1 MIRKQAL
8 ALRLTA
14 VLALALSFT
23 LGAAS
28 VVLAKEVTPA
38 QIKAL
43 KERIEDIDDWLA
55 DAEDDR
61 SALERQL
68 AAAERT
74 ISRLTRER
82 RSLAEQVKKQQH
94 RLVKLQKEEQE
105 LARTLER
112 QRESLKKQI
121 RTAWMEGDAPAVK
134 VLLNEVNPDNI
145 ARTMTYY
152 EYLSRNT
159 VKRLEAFHKNLEELK
174 VTQAAV
180 QNTRA
185 ELANTEEGI
194 VKRQQALKASRLE
207 REKTLAALDQDIRS
221 RRSEKSELESDRKRL
236 EKLLSEVQQ
245 AIANIPSPNESQP
258 FPSLRNKLP
267 WPTQGKV
274 TSRFGDQYAEGKL
287 RRNGLIIQTGEEADV
302 KAIHYGRVVFAN
314 WLRGFGLITIIDHGD
329 GYMTLYGHSSSLFTS
344 PGDWVAAGEPI
355 AQTGRT
361 GGTDAPALYFEV
373 RHNGK
378 PDNPGRWLAN

>member
-1 MIRKQAL
+1 M
-8 ALRLTA
+8 RLTA
-14 VLALALSFT
+14 VLALALTFT

-28 VVLAKEVTPA
+28 IALAKEVTPA
-38 QIKAL
+38 QIAAL

-55 DAEDDR
+55 DAEEDR

-82 RSLAEQVKKQQH
+82 RSLVEQAKKQQQ
-94 RLVKLQKEEQE
+94 RLAKLQKEEQE

-152 EYLSRNT
+152 EYLSRDT

-185 ELANTEEGI
+185 ELAGAEEGI

-267 WPTQGKV
+267 WPAQGKV

-287 RRNGLIIQTGEEADV
+287 RRNGLIIQTDKEADV

-355 AQTGRT
+355 AQTGHT

>member
-1 MIRKQAL
+1 MIQKQAL
-8 ALRLTA
+8 PLRLIA
-14 VLALALSFT
+14 VLALTLTFT
-23 LGAAS
+23 LSAAS
-28 VVLAKEVTPA
+28 IAFGKEVTPA
-38 QIKAL
+38 QIEAL

-55 DAEDDR
+55 DAEKDR
-61 SALERQL
+61 STLEREL

-82 RSLAEQVKKQQH
+82 RSLREQVKKQQQ
-94 RLVKLQKEEQE
+94 RLAELRSEEQE
-105 LARTLER
+105 LARTLDR

-134 VLLNEVNPDNI
+134 VLLNEISPDNI

-152 EYLSRNT
+152 EYLSRDT
-159 VKRLEAFHKNLEELK
+159 VGRLEAFHKNLEELK

-185 ELANTEEGI
+185 ELATTEEGVI
-194 VKRQQALKASRLE
+194 KRQQDLKTSRQK
-207 REKTLAALDQDIRS
+207 RKKTLVALNQDIRT
-221 RRSEKSELESDRKRL
+221 RRSEKDDLESDRKRL

-245 AIANIPSPNESQP
+245 AIANIPSPNESEP

-267 WPTQGKV
+267 WPAQGKV
-274 TSRFGDQYAEGKL
+274 ISRFGDKYADGKL
-287 RRNGLIIQTGEEADV
+287 RRNGLLIQTSEEAEV

-344 PGDWVAAGEPI
+344 PGDWVAAGEAI
-355 AQTGRT
+355 AQAGRT
-361 GGTDAPALYFEV
+361 GGTDTPALYFEV

-378 PDNPGRWLAN
+378 PDNPGRWLAK

>member
-1 MIRKQAL
+1 M
-8 ALRLTA
+8 RLIA
-14 VLALALSFT
+14 VLALTLTFT
-23 LGAAS
+23 LSAAS
-28 VVLAKEVTPA
+28 IAFGKEVTPA
-38 QIKAL
+38 QIEAL

-55 DAEDDR
+55 DAEKDR
-61 SALERQL
+61 STLEREL

-82 RSLAEQVKKQQH
+82 RSLREQVKKQQQ
-94 RLVKLQKEEQE
+94 RLAELRSEEQE
-105 LARTLER
+105 LARTLDR

-134 VLLNEVNPDNI
+134 VLLNEISPDNI

-152 EYLSRNT
+152 EYLSRDT
-159 VKRLEAFHKNLEELK
+159 VGRLEAFHKNLEELK

-185 ELANTEEGI
+185 ELATTEEGVI
-194 VKRQQALKASRLE
+194 KRQQDLKTSRQK
-207 REKTLAALDQDIRS
+207 RKKTLVALNQDIRT
-221 RRSEKSELESDRKRL
+221 RRSEKDDLESDRKRL

-245 AIANIPSPNESQP
+245 AIANIPSPNESEP

-267 WPTQGKV
+267 WPAQGKV
-274 TSRFGDQYAEGKL
+274 ISRFGDKYADGKL
-287 RRNGLIIQTGEEADV
+287 RRNGLLIQTSEEAEV

-344 PGDWVAAGEPI
+344 PGDWVAAGEAI
-355 AQTGRT
+355 AQAGRT
-361 GGTDAPALYFEV
+361 GGTDTPALYFEV

-378 PDNPGRWLAN
+378 PDNPGRWLAK